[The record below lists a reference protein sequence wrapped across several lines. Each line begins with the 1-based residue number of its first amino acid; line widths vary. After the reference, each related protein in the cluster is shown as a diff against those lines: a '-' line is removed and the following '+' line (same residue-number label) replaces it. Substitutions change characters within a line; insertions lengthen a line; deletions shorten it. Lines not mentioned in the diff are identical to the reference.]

1 MLSKTGMGSCWRFL
15 VYRSGMYKGER
26 CLTQLPEALKDRWP
40 LVLMQFTVGVCYI
53 RYIFLNEAGYAFL
66 IANLF

>member
-1 MLSKTGMGSCWRFL
+1 M
-15 VYRSGMYKGER
+15 YRSGMYKGER
-26 CLTQLPEALKDRWP
+26 CLKQLPEALKDRWP